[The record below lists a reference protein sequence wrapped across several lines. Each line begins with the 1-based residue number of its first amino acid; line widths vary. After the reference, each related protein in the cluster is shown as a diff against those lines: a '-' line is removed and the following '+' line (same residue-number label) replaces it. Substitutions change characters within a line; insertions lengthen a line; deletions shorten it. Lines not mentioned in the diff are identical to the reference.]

1 MTHSL
6 STNTDIT
13 FFRRLYYKEMT
24 HMFEI
29 RGAARHYTANRP
41 ARGNSAATTDQ
52 AGRGRVPAAA
62 TATYT
67 AARCCQTSA
76 LQIAYLLL
84 PRPCDESD
92 GPLI

>member
-1 MTHSL
+1 
-6 STNTDIT
+6 
-13 FFRRLYYKEMT
+13 MT

-29 RGAARHYTANRP
+29 RGAARRYTANRP

-67 AARCCQTSA
+67 AERCCQTSA

-92 GPLI
+92 GSLI